1 MRIHVLLIAALTAI
15 PVLASAAPEQQIGS
29 WVVGC
34 PESARECEMRFN
46 KRFLDKAGI
55 TGDLEVQ
62 SQGRTL
68 VPVIALR
75 GLSSEILMAASMA
88 GSTDVSIQF
97 PGAARQQLS
106 CGATKA
112 GYICAPDEAAGQ
124 LLSANLATARSVT
137 VRVGLSIA
145 GMSPLPAQEKSLD
158 LSATNEALARLR
170 AVGPSPVPSALGAAG
185 AAAQSPAG
193 MMGMA
198 DKMLKAAG
206 FQQGVAGLQGML
218 AKYMN
223 K

>member
-1 MRIHVLLIAALTAI
+1 MRTYVLAIATLAAI
-15 PVLASAAPEQQIGS
+15 PVLASAATEQQIGS
-29 WVVGC
+29 WVISC
-34 PESARECEMRFN
+34 PDGSHECLMRFN
-46 KRFLDKAGI
+46 KHFLDKAGL

-88 GSTDVSIQF
+88 GSTDASIQF
-97 PGAARQQLS
+97 PGAPRQQLT
-106 CGATKA
+106 CNATKA

-124 LLSANLATARSVT
+124 QLSAGLATARSVT
-137 VRVGLSIA
+137 VRVGLSVA

-170 AVGPSPVPSALGAAG
+170 VVGPSPVPNPVAGDGSAV
-185 AAAQSPAG
+185 QSPAG

-206 FQQGVAGLQGML
+206 YQQGVSGLQAL
-218 AKYMN
+218 IAKYMN